1 MSVGLTLLFSM
12 DGGAFFSPLL
22 LSPWVEREEME
33 TLLLCPPRLLE
44 SGRGKEVEVE
54 DDTRGSGRL
63 NGDGTFGEVKADDDQ
78 QILCPP
84 HRCHHRLHVAR

>member
-33 TLLLCPPRLLE
+33 TLLLW
-44 SGRGKEVEVE
+44 S
-54 DDTRGSGRL
+54 
-63 NGDGTFGEVKADDDQ
+63 
-78 QILCPP
+78 
-84 HRCHHRLHVAR
+84 